1 MISNPNN
8 RLPMNSFSRLL
19 ATAALLATMGTAQ
32 AQTTPPAPAVTPVAG
47 ATAPTQAPVLT
58 PPNAAVAAKAAA
70 FEGAPATKKHYRA
83 VYQLDSNEPK
93 LINQTLHNMQNALKD
108 PRLKDKLELEL
119 VVFSGGTVVFKKDQP
134 YEADVLA
141 LQQAG
146 VILSQCANSMKAYKL
161 TKDDMLPYIS
171 VVPTG
176 NGELI
181 IRQTE
186 GWVLVHP

>member
-1 MISNPNN
+1 MNF
-8 RLPMNSFSRLL
+8 LPSLL
-19 ATAALLATMGTAQ
+19 STAALLATVGTAQ
-32 AQTTPPAPAVTPVAG
+32 AQTMPAATATPPPPAA
-47 ATAPTQAPVLT
+47 APTPAPVLT
-58 PPNAAVAAKAAA
+58 PPNAAFAAKAATYV
-70 FEGAPATKKHYRA
+70 GAPATKGHYRA
-83 VYQLDSNEPK
+83 VYQLDSNDPK
-93 LINQTLHNMQNALKD
+93 LINQTLHNMRNALDD
-108 PRLKDKLELEL
+108 PRLKGKLELEL
-119 VVFSGGTVVFKKDQP
+119 VVFSGGTVVFKKEQP

-146 VILSQCANSMKAYKL
+146 VQLTQCANSMKAYKL

-181 IRQTE
+181 IRQAE